1 MVDHDSAGVAR
12 YRLLETVRAYALR
25 RLDAGAE
32 TATIRSRHLAYYTQ
46 LAEQCE
52 PSFWQGRQVTWL
64 DQLEVELDN
73 VRAALSWSQD
83 AGADPNLGVRL
94 VAAVARFWD
103 MRGHVSEGRVQ
114 IARVVDHTPDRSS
127 ARRVALL
134 EAGHL
139 AILQD
144 DLTDAMLC
152 FRDSLK
158 VAELLGDKIGICE
171 ARLGQAMVLINQH
184 ALDDAAQAL
193 DLADHV
199 AADTRV
205 PRLVANA
212 RMIRGLLSLSQ
223 AQADRAQ
230 ALLQDSLATFRE
242 QNDRWFTAHSLSLL
256 GMVYLVQRAYDAAWA
271 YLTEGLVLR
280 LELRDLL
287 TVARSFKLLGLT
299 AARRGQSNLVAL
311 LFGAADQL
319 EQVTGSPWPRMFQAE
334 YEQAIANVRAR
345 LGDGAFAQAWAEGR
359 RLPAE
364 ELANSILSTDG
375 PQGRRRSGVGPQPIL
390 SAREQEVAILIARGY
405 TNRQIA
411 DLLIVA
417 PRTVDTHVE
426 RILRKLQVH
435 SRVQVTAWVTELG
448 LLVGNT

>member
-1 MVDHDSAGVAR
+1 
-12 YRLLETVRAYALR
+12 
-25 RLDAGAE
+25 
-32 TATIRSRHLAYYTQ
+32 
-46 LAEQCE
+46 
-52 PSFWQGRQVTWL
+52 
-64 DQLEVELDN
+64 
-73 VRAALSWSQD
+73 
-83 AGADPNLGVRL
+83 
-94 VAAVARFWD
+94 
-103 MRGHVSEGRVQ
+103 MRGHVSEGRAQ
-114 IARVVDHTPDRSS
+114 IARVVGGQMSDRSS
-127 ARRVALL
+127 ARRAALL

-144 DLTDAMLC
+144 DPTEAMLR
-152 FRDSLK
+152 FRESLE
-158 VAELLGDKIGICE
+158 VAELLGDKVGICE
-171 ARLGQAMVLINQH
+171 ARLGQAMASISQH

-193 DLADHV
+193 DLADQV

-223 AQADRAQ
+223 AQAVRAQ
-230 ALLQDSLATFRE
+230 ALLQDSLAIFRE

-256 GMVYLVQRAYDAAWA
+256 GMVCLVERAYDAAWA
-271 YLTEGLVLR
+271 YLTEGLILR

-299 AARRGQSNLVAL
+299 AARRGQSNLVAH

-334 YEQAIANVRAR
+334 YEQATANVRAR
-345 LGDGAFAQAWAEGR
+345 LGDAAFEQAWAEGR
-359 RLPAE
+359 HMPTE

-375 PQGRRRSGVGPQPIL
+375 PQGRRRSGVGPQPVL

-426 RILRKLQVH
+426 RILQKLQVH
-435 SRVQVTAWVTELG
+435 SRVQVAAWVTELG
-448 LLVGNT
+448 LLGGTT